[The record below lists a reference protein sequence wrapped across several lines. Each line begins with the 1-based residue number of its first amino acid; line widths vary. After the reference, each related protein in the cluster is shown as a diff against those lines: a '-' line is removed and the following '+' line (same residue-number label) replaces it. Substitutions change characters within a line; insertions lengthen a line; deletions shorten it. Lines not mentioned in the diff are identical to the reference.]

1 MSSKLLAPAALALA
15 LLAAPVAA
23 QNELKLSRV
32 LLSSGGVGYFEYE
45 AEVEGDA
52 ILALDVR
59 LDQVDDVLKSIVVF
73 DDKGGVGTIELPGRQ
88 PLGQVF
94 RDLPFARNALDS
106 PVALLNALQGAEIV
120 VGGAR
125 PLRGRII
132 RVLAEQT
139 SLGEQGVITRHRVSL
154 LTPSGIRQF
163 ILEDVDAI
171 GFRDPGLRE
180 AVEEALRQVA
190 AHRARDR
197 RTLTIQSRGEGRR
210 RVRVGYVVGAPL
222 WKASYRLTLDADP
235 TGEEGLLQGWA
246 VVENLSGQHWEG
258 VELTLASGNPVT
270 FRQALYQAYF
280 VERPEVPV
288 EVLGRVLPKLDSGL
302 VASGEAERAA
312 PMKQRFGDQQK
323 AALERRKRARPT
335 MAMSTAAAAPA
346 GVSEATAPAS
356 VSEDLATPVAAGGAM
371 AVRAG
376 EATTQVVFT
385 IGQPIDVESGNTLAI
400 PIVDRS
406 VTAERLALH
415 RPGSASGVNPL
426 SSVKLLNAG
435 ESGLPPGVLTLYER
449 RHCGPVN
456 YVGDARMGPLPAG
469 EHRLLS
475 FAVDNKTKVDV
486 KTGAK
491 SWITKGK
498 INRGLFHFT
507 RVERRTTTYRVKAP
521 AREARKVMIEHPIR
535 RGWRLVTPEAS
546 KLDRTSGHY
555 RLTRVFEAGESAKV
569 EVVAERPVAERIRLL
584 DITEGRVGAFIG
596 ARELGEPIREAFRRM
611 LALKKAVD
619 AAAREVKR
627 IEGHLASIDKNQKRI
642 RDNLARVPR
651 GSGLHNRYLRKLGVQ
666 EDEIE
671 RLQLLGEDARAGHE
685 AAREKL
691 SKYVAALDL

>member
-1 MSSKLLAPAALALA
+1 MSSKLFAPAALALA
-15 LLAAPVAA
+15 LLVAPAWA

-163 ILEDVDAI
+163 ILEDVDAV

-246 VVENLSGQHWEG
+246 VVENLSGHVQD
-258 VELTLASGNPVT
+258 
-270 FRQALYQAYF
+270 
-280 VERPEVPV
+280 RP
-288 EVLGRVLPKLDSGL
+288 R
-302 VASGEAERAA
+302 
-312 PMKQRFGDQQK
+312 
-323 AALERRKRARPT
+323 
-335 MAMSTAAAAPA
+335 
-346 GVSEATAPAS
+346 
-356 VSEDLATPVAAGGAM
+356 
-371 AVRAG
+371 
-376 EATTQVVFT
+376 
-385 IGQPIDVESGNTLAI
+385 
-400 PIVDRS
+400 
-406 VTAERLALH
+406 
-415 RPGSASGVNPL
+415 
-426 SSVKLLNAG
+426 
-435 ESGLPPGVLTLYER
+435 
-449 RHCGPVN
+449 
-456 YVGDARMGPLPAG
+456 
-469 EHRLLS
+469 
-475 FAVDNKTKVDV
+475 
-486 KTGAK
+486 
-491 SWITKGK
+491 
-498 INRGLFHFT
+498 
-507 RVERRTTTYRVKAP
+507 
-521 AREARKVMIEHPIR
+521 
-535 RGWRLVTPEAS
+535 
-546 KLDRTSGHY
+546 
-555 RLTRVFEAGESAKV
+555 
-569 EVVAERPVAERIRLL
+569 
-584 DITEGRVGAFIG
+584 
-596 ARELGEPIREAFRRM
+596 
-611 LALKKAVD
+611 
-619 AAAREVKR
+619 
-627 IEGHLASIDKNQKRI
+627 
-642 RDNLARVPR
+642 
-651 GSGLHNRYLRKLGVQ
+651 
-666 EDEIE
+666 
-671 RLQLLGEDARAGHE
+671 
-685 AAREKL
+685 
-691 SKYVAALDL
+691 

>member
-1 MSSKLLAPAALALA
+1 MSSKLLAPAVLALA
-15 LLAAPVAA
+15 LLVAPGWA
-23 QNELKLSRV
+23 QDELKLSRV
-32 LLSSGGVGYFEYE
+32 LLSTGGVGYFEYQ

-94 RDLPFARNALDS
+94 RDLPFARRALDS

-163 ILEDVDAI
+163 ILEDVDAV

-235 TGEEGLLQGWA
+235 TGKEGLLQGWA

-280 VERPEVPV
+280 VDRPEVPV

-302 VASGEAERAA
+302 VAAGEAERAA

-323 AALERRKRARPT
+323 AALESRKRARPT
-335 MAMSTAAAAPA
+335 MAMSVAKPPPMATDAAAPA
-346 GVSEATAPAS
+346 A
-356 VSEDLATPVAAGGAM
+356 VSEDLAIPGAAGGAM

-385 IGQPIDVESGNTLAI
+385 IGLPIDVESGNSLAI

-426 SSVKLLNAG
+426 SSVRLVNEG

-449 RHCGPVN
+449 RHGGPVN

-596 ARELGEPIREAFRRM
+596 ARELTEPIREAFRRM

-619 AAAREVKR
+619 AAAHEVGR
-627 IEGHLASIDKNQKRI
+627 IKAHLASIDKNQKRI